1 MLYQFYVY
9 NKVIQLCM
17 YLFFLKFFSH
27 LAYSRILS
35 KVPCAIQQ
43 VLAGYLLIFIII
55 IYFIF
60 GCDGCS
66 LLHVGFLQLWQ
77 AGAPLWLQ
85 CMGSTV
91 MVHGF
96 RCPQACGIFPDQ
108 GSKPCSCIGRWIL
121 NHWTTREV
129 LTYFKHISVYMSVP
143 NFQSIPSFLK
153 LLILYWNVG

>member
-96 RCPQACGIFPDQ
+96 RCPQACGIFLDQ
-108 GSKPCSCIGRWIL
+108 GSNPCSLHRKVDSLPLDHQGRPI
-121 NHWTTREV
+121 V
-129 LTYFKHISVYMSVP
+129 
-143 NFQSIPSFLK
+143 NFQFRSTIVSDF
-153 LLILYWNVG
+153 IGFFFYF